1 MRIDAASYS
10 AGVLTLKTSDTAEAI
25 RFAVGFRQGEYK
37 IVKDAK
43 KRSLNANSMYW
54 AILPKL
60 AKAIGVSNPCM
71 HNLLLRRYGQLET
84 YCGKVACVFIPDTDD
99 GQRQADEDEIYH
111 LKPTSQTKRGKDGVT
126 YRTYMLLR
134 GSSKYN
140 TAEFSRLVDGLISE
154 CKEVG
159 IDILSENERSMMEEW
174 ERREKK

>member
-10 AGVLTLKTSDTAEAI
+10 AGVLTLKTPDTAEAI

-37 IVKDAK
+37 ITQDAK
-43 KRSLNANSMYW
+43 KRSLSANSLYW
-54 AILPKL
+54 QLLTKM
-60 AKAIGVSNPCM
+60 AKAIGVSNPCL
-71 HNLLLRRYGQLET
+71 HNLMLRRYGQVET
-84 YCGKVACVFIPDTDD
+84 YGGRTVYVVIPDSDEA
-99 GQRQADEDEIYH
+99 QKQVDEDEYTH

-159 IDILSENERSMMEEW
+159 IDILSDNEQSMMEEW
-174 ERREKK
+174 ERRDKK